1 MRLDFSIPGKGILG
15 QGRRQAADCI
25 LILLEHRPVINQDFF
40 FKLAQVFQLNRCGSP
55 GQHVQDINA
64 SLGHTRQVVR
74 LGRTPTT
81 LVFTLCVG
89 FNPSDFTKNFCDR
102 PSRSLSCLKREPI
115 PLIWTYDPVWHTSRG
130 DTLISSLGKLERFE
144 LCPESVLLHKP
155 RPDWNI
161 QESQLRGR
169 P

>member
-55 GQHVQDINA
+55 GQHVQDIHA
-64 SLGHTRQVVR
+64 SLCHTRQVVS

-89 FNPSDFTKNFCDR
+89 FNPSDFTKKFLR
-102 PSRSLSCLKREPI
+102 QAQSLSLALNANRFHSFGRMTLFGTPQEVTHSSLRQANLNDLNYARNPYCCTSQGL
-115 PLIWTYDPVWHTSRG
+115 TGTSRKV
-130 DTLISSLGKLERFE
+130 S
-144 LCPESVLLHKP
+144 
-155 RPDWNI
+155 
-161 QESQLRGR
+161 
-169 P
+169 